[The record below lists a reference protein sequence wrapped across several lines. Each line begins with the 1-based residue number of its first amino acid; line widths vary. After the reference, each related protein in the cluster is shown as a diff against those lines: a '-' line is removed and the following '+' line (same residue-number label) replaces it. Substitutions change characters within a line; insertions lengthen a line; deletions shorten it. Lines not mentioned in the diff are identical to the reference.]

1 MLLVCALHRFP
12 HPIHHRSL
20 SIHQLQAKSLEV
32 NKRFVTAKSATIK
45 RYRLCPLPFSLFWKR
60 EQKSRPRCYAA
71 TTSVTKA
78 GLDLLYRRSDKY
90 HSNSD
95 CDGYDH
101 AESIYRKAEIGTV
114 IVYVVIVA
122 DEFNELFFRC
132 IWRGWNKKFC
142 RITTDHVSDHIAIVI
157 RVQRH
162 AGRSA

>member
-1 MLLVCALHRFP
+1 M
-12 HPIHHRSL
+12 
-20 SIHQLQAKSLEV
+20 K
-32 NKRFVTAKSATIK
+32 
-45 RYRLCPLPFSLFWKR
+45 Y
-60 EQKSRPRCYAA
+60 CYAA

-95 CDGYDH
+95 CDGCEH

-132 IWRGWNKKFC
+132 I
-142 RITTDHVSDHIAIVI
+142 
-157 RVQRH
+157 
-162 AGRSA
+162 